1 MSDVSKDI
9 FILLK
14 DFPRRRLTKDM
25 TAITPRPNGC
35 TSQYPPPNQRL
46 SALCLALLCAAL
58 NSVQAARTIPVTSAD
73 ESGPNTLRDAIAN
86 AADGDTIV
94 LAVPTQPGET
104 AVFQMST
111 IFDDADNFMGPTA
124 TPMITKTIIIEARG
138 SRLEHVPNG
147 VNFRAFAVRPGG
159 AHEPKR

>member
-1 MSDVSKDI
+1 M
-9 FILLK
+9 
-14 DFPRRRLTKDM
+14 
-25 TAITPRPNGC
+25 
-35 TSQYPPPNQRL
+35 
-46 SALCLALLCAAL
+46 LCAGL
-58 NSVQAARTIPVTSAD
+58 NSVQAAGTIPVTSTD

-124 TPMITKTIIIEARG
+124 TPIKSTIIIEARG
-138 SRLEHVPNG
+138 SRLEHVPDG
-147 VNFRAFAVRPGG
+147 VNFGAFAVGPGG
-159 AHEPKR
+159 DLTIRNAHIKGFTVKGGDGAVAFLPRCSPVVHYQFNNHQRSDGGSHRSPERKQS